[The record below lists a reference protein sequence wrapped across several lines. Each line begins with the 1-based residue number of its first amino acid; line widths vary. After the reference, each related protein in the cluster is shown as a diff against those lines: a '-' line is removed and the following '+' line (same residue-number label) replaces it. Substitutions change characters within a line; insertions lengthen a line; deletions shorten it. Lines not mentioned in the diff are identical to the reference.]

1 MTNLIEILSVS
12 IVDITLMGKM
22 LGAAALG
29 ILVGYERSFHGRAA
43 GMRTYALVASGS
55 ALLLMVHGVP
65 SFWPGDVPPKTLLDD
80 STRVIQGIVTGIGF
94 LGAGVIMRDG
104 FSIRG
109 LSTAASI
116 WVTSAIGI
124 LVGLGFY
131 FLAITATILT
141 MAIMSEVRI
150 LEHFLPHQVLL
161 RLEMSFHEHG
171 SIEIEAL
178 RAQLRAYGFE
188 VTDWSIK
195 SANGSRVYELAL
207 KGYGHG
213 IDEKLADHL
222 AGSDDLASYLIT
234 RAHS

>member
-65 SFWPGDVPPKTLLDD
+65 SFWFDGTSPQSAPDN

-94 LGAGVIMRDG
+94 LGAGVIMHEG

-141 MAIMSEVRI
+141 MAIMSEVRL
-150 LEHFLPHQVLL
+150 LEHFLPHQILL
-161 RLEMSFHEHG
+161 RLELSFHEHG
-171 SIEIEAL
+171 SVEIEAL
-178 RAQLRAYGFE
+178 RARLRTYGFE
-188 VTDWSIK
+188 ITDWSIK

-207 KGYGHG
+207 KGYGRG
-213 IDEKLADHL
+213 LDEKLADHL
-222 AGSDDLASYLIT
+222 AASTDLASYLMA